1 MYYLLLTAN
10 LQAQEKYFY
19 DSNEIAPISQIFVDA
34 QAQLFPKYEAL
45 EKDVTKYEV
54 GMKKME
60 TMILVS
66 DTPEGSLYA
75 QYLEQKK
82 QFIGTKIQFQN
93 RSEGTINGYGEA
105 FMAAIQKEV
114 QSNWSGAV
122 ECSEKQSLIMGMQLN
137 NDSQEC
143 EGRNISKELAA
154 AIDKDPQLKEQIG
167 QINDEPWP
175 NIVIPNIKQSLTG
188 EYIYLSMA
196 VEYFYK
202 EELSYQKD
210 LRRQEIDK
218 LNPQL
223 QSENEEE
230 KKNGIKQAE
239 LINQN
244 YREAL
249 LSYGQQIQMAMT
261 KIGTSGISIC
271 YTPKEFGGCSGNN
284 ISSDMINTLEGTRKA
299 YKIIKKKKN

>member
-19 DSNEIAPISQIFVDA
+19 DSNEIAPISQTFVDA
-34 QAQLFPKYEAL
+34 QSQLFPKYEAL
-45 EKDVTKYEV
+45 EKDITKYEV

-60 TMILVS
+60 TMMLVS
-66 DTPEGSLYA
+66 DSSDGSLYA
-75 QYLEQKK
+75 QYLKQKK
-82 QFIGTKIQFQN
+82 HFIGTKIQFQT
-93 RSEGTINGYGEA
+93 RSEGTINGYGEV
-105 FMAAIQKEV
+105 FMSAVQKEV

-137 NDSQEC
+137 KDSDEC
-143 EGRNISKELAA
+143 EGRNISKELAI
-154 AIDKDPQLKEQIG
+154 AIDKDPQLKEQIT
-167 QINDEPWP
+167 QINAEPWP
-175 NIVIPNIKQSLTG
+175 NISIPNLQQSLG
-188 EYIYLSMA
+188 GDYIYLSVI

-210 LRRQEIDK
+210 FRRQEIDK
-218 LNPQL
+218 LNPKL

-230 KKNGIKQAE
+230 KKDGILQAE

-244 YREAL
+244 YRDAL
-249 LSYGQQIQMAMT
+249 LSYGQQIQMALT
-261 KIGTSGISIC
+261 KIGKNETAIC
-271 YTPKEFGGCSGNN
+271 FTPKEFGGCSGKN
-284 ISSDMINTLEGTRKA
+284 ISSDVIDTLENTRKA